1 MAGDKV
7 SINGRSYDWESVSIN
22 GPQGVVTG
30 ISEINWDSEKPKKEV
45 YGKSPIAKGRTRGNY
60 SAKFDM
66 VMDPDEYADLLS
78 ALSGG
83 VYDSEFDFAIVMEGN
98 RKHETVLKK
107 MTVNSV
113 SNGAKNDD
121 NEITKKL
128 TGILRMVEIDGKP
141 EYEEKK

>member
-30 ISEINWDSEKPKKEV
+30 ISEINWNSEKPKKEV
-45 YGKSPIAKGRTRGNY
+45 YGKSPVAKGRTRSNY

-66 VMDPDEYADLLS
+66 TLDLDEYADLVSSLEN
-78 ALSGG
+78 GI
-83 VYDSEFDFAIVMEGN
+83 YDSEFDYAIVIEGN

-107 MTVNSV
+107 MTVNTV
-113 SNGAKNDD
+113 GNGAKNDD

-128 TGILRMVEIDGKP
+128 TGILRMVENDGKP
-141 EYEEKK
+141 EYEEK